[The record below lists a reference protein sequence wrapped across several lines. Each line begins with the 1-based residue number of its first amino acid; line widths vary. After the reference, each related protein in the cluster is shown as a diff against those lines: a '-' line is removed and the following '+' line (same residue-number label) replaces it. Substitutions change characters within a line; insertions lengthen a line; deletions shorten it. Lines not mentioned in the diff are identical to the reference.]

1 MTSFPGALNSGE
13 EFLSHLCVSL
23 LPSVSLQ
30 TPSLGQG
37 PCLRS
42 CAARSLIGTVSALD
56 GVFSYSCT
64 LGVGNTLNLHL
75 TEMTAVIRS
84 KQVLASLRMA
94 ELKVLC
100 IKRGVQA
107 PVTRMVIETDR
118 GLRQ

>member
-1 MTSFPGALNSGE
+1 
-13 EFLSHLCVSL
+13 
-23 LPSVSLQ
+23 
-30 TPSLGQG
+30 
-37 PCLRS
+37 
-42 CAARSLIGTVSALD
+42 
-56 GVFSYSCT
+56 
-64 LGVGNTLNLHL
+64 
-75 TEMTAVIRS
+75 MTAVIRS